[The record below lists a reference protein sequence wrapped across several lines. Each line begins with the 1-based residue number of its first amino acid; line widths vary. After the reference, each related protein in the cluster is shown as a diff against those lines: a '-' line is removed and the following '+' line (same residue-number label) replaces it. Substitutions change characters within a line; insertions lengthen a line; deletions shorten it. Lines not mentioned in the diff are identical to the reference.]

1 MNRTL
6 QFSMLLALL
15 LYFITLFF
23 LLKKNKVTLKYSLL
37 WLFIG
42 CLMLLITI
50 FPNLLEVPLHML
62 GVSVFTNGLFAVILF
77 FLIMIVMSLTM
88 ILSDMSEKQRD
99 LVQKISLYEFRLREL
114 EKKGKE

>member
-1 MNRTL
+1 M
-6 QFSMLLALL
+6 
-15 LYFITLFF
+15 FF
-23 LLKKNKVTLKYSLL
+23 TYSRYSKLKIKSSARDISFLK
-37 WLFIG
+37 
-42 CLMLLITI
+42 T
-50 FPNLLEVPLHML
+50 
-62 GVSVFTNGLFAVILF
+62 ILF